1 MYSVQAPPTQ
11 LGVKSRS
18 YQGETMEIFAGFAVI
33 IWIAGFFLTILW
45 LITPFIIFSMKGK
58 IDQTY
63 TLVESINIRLANI
76 EQEIKQIKQP
86 EPKPSEGQINEHHLE
101 IDAGQD

>member
-1 MYSVQAPPTQ
+1 
-11 LGVKSRS
+11 
-18 YQGETMEIFAGFAVI
+18 MEIFAGFAVI
-33 IWIAGFFLTILW
+33 LWIAGFFLTILW

-63 TLVESINIRLANI
+63 TLIESINARLANI

-86 EPKPSEGQINEHHLE
+86 EPKPSESQVNEHYLE
-101 IDAGQD
+101 INTDQN